1 MSNNKTRE
9 HVQDNAPNKQ
19 QSNYNASQGD
29 LQSYRSKPL
38 SGKTMRVAEWLLEGK
53 TITSMQAIQ
62 MFGATRLSAII
73 HNLRKYGY
81 PIETNM
87 IEAKDR
93 YGEQTRFGEYKI
105 KEEKK

>member
-9 HVQDNAPNKQ
+9 QVKDIAPTKLQ
-19 QSNYNASQGD
+19 TDYNAIPKE

-38 SGKTMRVAEWLLEGK
+38 SGKTKKVAEWLLEGK

-62 MFGATRLSAII
+62 MFGTTRLPAII
-73 HNLRKYGY
+73 HNLRGYGY

-105 KEEKK
+105 KEVEQ